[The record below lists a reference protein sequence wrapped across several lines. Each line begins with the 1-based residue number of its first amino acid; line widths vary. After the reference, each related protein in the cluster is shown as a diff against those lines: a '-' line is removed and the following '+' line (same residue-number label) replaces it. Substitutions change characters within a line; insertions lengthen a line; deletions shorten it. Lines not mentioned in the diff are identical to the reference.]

1 MTTNLLNKSAVKEVC
16 KEQNLSVSGDFY
28 EALNTKLR
36 VFIDES
42 SKRATLNGRKTVFP
56 KDL

>member
-16 KEQNLSVSGDFY
+16 KGQNLSVSGDFY
-28 EALNTKLR
+28 EALNTKVK
-36 VFIDES
+36 VFIDEA
-42 SKRATLNGRKTVFP
+42 SKRATENGRKTVFP